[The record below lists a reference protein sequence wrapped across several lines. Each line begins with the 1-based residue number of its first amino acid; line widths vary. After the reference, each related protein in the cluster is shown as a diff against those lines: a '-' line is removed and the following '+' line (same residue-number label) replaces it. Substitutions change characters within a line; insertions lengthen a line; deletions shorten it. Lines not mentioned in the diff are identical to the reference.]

1 MDNRDYPRQE
11 NTVNNFKKIL
21 ALAFIAI
28 SQTACLGCTRVGP
41 GYVGIV
47 VNMAGND
54 KGVQEYPA
62 KTGWVYYNIFSEEVK
77 EYPTFVQS
85 VVWTQNKEE
94 GRPANEEITF
104 TNKDQMK
111 ISVDV
116 ALSYHIEPAK
126 VPSFYVK
133 FRSDDLNTF
142 TYGYLHSLTRDK
154 FNDVGGSYDITQIM
168 GNNGPFLKEVKEA
181 LQKDL
186 RPIGVELEAQFGII
200 GAPRPPPEVVKA
212 IDQKVQANQLAQQ
225 KQNELA
231 QSTADANKEV
241 AKAEGYARAVL
252 ARADAEAVAN
262 KKIADSIT
270 PNLIQLRML
279 EKWNG
284 VMPTVQSGGSGGLIL
299 QLPNKQSDLRPID
312 PLNPEAVNSQAELKK
327 LLK

>member
-1 MDNRDYPRQE
+1 MINLQ
-11 NTVNNFKKIL
+11 KKVLMI
-21 ALAFIAI
+21 AFVAI
-28 SQTACLGCTRVGP
+28 TQTACIGCTRIGP

-47 VNMAGND
+47 VNLAGSD
-54 KGVQEYPA
+54 RGVQEYPA
-62 KTGWVYYNIFSEEVK
+62 KTGWVFYNVFSEEVK

-104 TNKDQMK
+104 TNKDQMQ
-111 ISVDV
+111 IRVDV
-116 ALSYHIEPAK
+116 ALSYHIEPDK

-142 TYGYLHSLTRDK
+142 TYGYLHSLARDK
-154 FNDVGGSYDITQIM
+154 FNDIGGLYDITQIM
-168 GNNGPFLKEVKEA
+168 GNNGPFLKEVKDA
-181 LQKDL
+181 LQRDL

-200 GAPRPPPEVVKA
+200 GAPRPPDAVVKA
-212 IDQKVQANQLAQQ
+212 INDKVQANQLAQQ

-241 AKAEGYARAVL
+241 AKTEGYARSL
-252 ARADAEAVAN
+252 MIRAEAEAASN
-262 KKIADSIT
+262 RKIADSIT

-299 QLPNKQSDLRPID
+299 QLPNKQSDAD
-312 PLNPEAVNSQAELKK
+312 PGQKPQSGLNSRAELDR